1 MTVLSI
7 VQHAAPKI
15 GITRPTQLVADTGNT
30 SLEMQ
35 RTLIDVAEEIRDFY
49 DWQTFK
55 TLMTITGD
63 GSALAFSLPSDY
75 ARFLKNG
82 HLWPS
87 SSPITPLTH
96 YTDSDAWLAT
106 IVQNFTPVVGGWTLL
121 GGQLQIRMGGSSA
134 PLALA
139 AVVYAYYITKNV
151 FASAGGVAQSTI
163 IADTDTF
170 RLPEHL
176 LRLGFI
182 ARWKSNKGR
191 PYAQDESD
199 FQDSLAV
206 AAGNDKGSKIMHV
219 GRQRVRGDLVV
230 AAPWPITGSGP

>member
-1 MTVLSI
+1 MTILSV
-7 VQHAAPKI
+7 VQKAAPKI
-15 GITRPTQLVADTGNT
+15 GITRPSQLIADTGNT
-30 SLEMQ
+30 SLEVQ
-35 RTLIDVAEEIRDFY
+35 QTLLDVAEEIRDFY
-49 DWQTFK
+49 EWQLFK

-63 GSALAFSLPSDY
+63 GVSLAFSLPTDFS
-75 ARFLKNG
+75 RFLKNG

-106 IVQNFTPVVGGWTLL
+106 IVQNFTPVIGGWTML
-121 GGQLQIRMGGSSA
+121 GGQIAIRMGGSSA
-134 PLALA
+134 PLANLA
-139 AVVYAYYITKNV
+139 TVFSYYITKNV
-151 FASAGGVAQSTI
+151 FASAGGTPQSGLV
-163 IADTDTF
+163 ADTDVF

-206 AAGNDKGSKIMHV
+206 ACGNDKGSKIIHV